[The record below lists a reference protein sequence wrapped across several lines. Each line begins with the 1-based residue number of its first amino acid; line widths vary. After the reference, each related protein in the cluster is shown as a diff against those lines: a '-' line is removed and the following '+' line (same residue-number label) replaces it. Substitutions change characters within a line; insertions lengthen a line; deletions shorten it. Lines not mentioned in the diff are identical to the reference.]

1 MNENVDLA
9 KILKNCPKG
18 FKLYSPL
25 FGEVV
30 FEGISGDV
38 YPITLSRTGR
48 EALVSFTKEGFYY
61 DNPDTECLLF
71 PSKEQRDWG
80 KFTTPWYKDEK
91 KLVKPKFKVGDKI
104 VNVPMKYWGAPVT
117 QGTILK
123 ITDDKYIF
131 TDGSRMSISNQDSWE
146 LVSDKKPKFDPKTLK
161 PFDKVLARDYLHGK
175 WTCGFFSHTVIFDN
189 VYMYN
194 IGEVLYKMCI
204 PYNDDTK
211 HLVGT
216 TEEAPEYYKYWED

>member
-1 MNENVDLA
+1 MNENIDLT
-9 KILKNCPKG
+9 KILKDCPKG

-30 FEGISGDV
+30 FEGISDDV
-38 YPITLSRTGR
+38 YPITLSCTGR
-48 EALVSFTKEGFYY
+48 ETLVSFTKEGFYY

-71 PSKEQRDWG
+71 PSKEQRDWE
-80 KFTTPWYKDEK
+80 KFTAPWYKKEKFNPK
-91 KLVKPKFKVGDKI
+91 KL
-104 VNVPMKYWGAPVT
+104 
-117 QGTILK
+117 Q
-123 ITDDKYIF
+123 
-131 TDGSRMSISNQDSWE
+131 
-146 LVSDKKPKFDPKTLK
+146 

-194 IGEVLYKMCI
+194 MGEVLYKMCI

-216 TEEAPEYYKYWED
+216 TEEAPDYYKYWED

>member
-1 MNENVDLA
+1 MNENIDLT
-9 KILKNCPKG
+9 KILKDCPKG

-38 YPITLSRTGR
+38 YSITLSCTGR

-71 PSKEQRDWG
+71 PSKEQRDWE
-80 KFTTPWYKDEK
+80 KFTAPWYKKE
-91 KLVKPKFKVGDKI
+91 
-104 VNVPMKYWGAPVT
+104 
-117 QGTILK
+117 
-123 ITDDKYIF
+123 
-131 TDGSRMSISNQDSWE
+131 
-146 LVSDKKPKFDPKTLK
+146 KFDPKTLQ

-204 PYNDDTK
+204 PYNEETK

-216 TEEAPEYYKYWED
+216 TEEAPDYYKYWEG

>member
-1 MNENVDLA
+1 MNENIDLT

-38 YPITLSRTGR
+38 YPITLSCTGR

-71 PSKEQRDWG
+71 PSKEQRDWS
-80 KFTTPWYKDEK
+80 KFTAPWYKKEK
-91 KLVKPKFKVGDKI
+91 F
-104 VNVPMKYWGAPVT
+104 N
-117 QGTILK
+117 
-123 ITDDKYIF
+123 
-131 TDGSRMSISNQDSWE
+131 
-146 LVSDKKPKFDPKTLK
+146 PKTLK
-161 PFDKVLARDYLHGK
+161 PFDRVLARDYLHGK
-175 WTCGFFSHTVIFDN
+175 WTCGFFSHIVIFDN
-189 VYMYN
+189 TYMYN

-204 PYNDDTK
+204 PYNDNTK
-211 HLVGT
+211 YLVGT
-216 TEEAPEYYKYWED
+216 TEEAPDYYKYWED

>member
-1 MNENVDLA
+1 MNENIDLT
-9 KILKNCPKG
+9 KILKDCPKG

-38 YPITLSRTGR
+38 YPITLSCTGR
-48 EALVSFTKEGFYY
+48 ETLVSFTKEGFYY

-71 PSKEQRDWG
+71 PSKEQRDWE
-80 KFTTPWYKDEK
+80 KFTAPWYKKEK
-91 KLVKPKFKVGDKI
+91 F
-104 VNVPMKYWGAPVT
+104 N
-117 QGTILK
+117 
-123 ITDDKYIF
+123 
-131 TDGSRMSISNQDSWE
+131 
-146 LVSDKKPKFDPKTLK
+146 PKTLQ

-194 IGEVLYKMCI
+194 MGEVLYKMCI

-216 TEEAPEYYKYWED
+216 KEEAPEYYKYWED